1 VANPDDSGDAGARRR
16 ELNPRRG
23 GELLI
28 GRLKDHGRANY
39 QFRANEDPSYYVKLL
54 TSRGERTV
62 WGKDLERAVT
72 EGDTRPKVG
81 DLIGARRIGREAV
94 TVTARERDAEG
105 RVIAQDE
112 HHVHRTHWVVEKV
125 TFFAE
130 RARLARRLR
139 DEQADVRDSVRA
151 HPELRSTFL
160 SVRAAEEFATQRI
173 VDPKDRERFLALVR
187 GAMAGSIQKGEPL
200 PAVRL
205 RTNLQP
211 ATSAPRKTTDPKRDE
226 PTR

>member
-1 VANPDDSGDAGARRR
+1 MASGDDSSDTGTH
-16 ELNPRRG
+16 RRG
-23 GELLI
+23 LNLRRGSELLI

-39 QFRANEDPSYYVKLL
+39 QFRATEDPSYYVKLL
-54 TSRGERTV
+54 TSRGERTL
-62 WGKDLERAVT
+62 WGKDLERAVAQGET
-72 EGDTRPKVG
+72 GPKIG

-94 TVTARERDAEG
+94 TVTARERNAQG

-112 HHVHRTHWVVEKV
+112 HHVHRTRWVVEKV

-139 DEQADVRDSVRA
+139 DEQIDVRESVRA

-160 SVRAAEEFATQRI
+160 SVRAAEEFATRRI
-173 VDPKDRERFLALVR
+173 SDPKDRERFLALVR

-205 RTNLQP
+205 RTNSKPL
-211 ATSAPRKTTDPKRDE
+211 TSAPHKTTDPKRHE